1 MPKKRKKKKK
11 NGEPKIDYEA
21 EFATVRTEIAKVTK
35 KRDQLDQRKEVIDD
49 SKNSFRRKKGALEQ
63 QLFEQKENFEEELAE
78 NLDEFERQ
86 YFTDQHSINELREKN
101 RELRIL
107 IAGTDT
113 LAQENDTLRSR
124 IVVLDQ
130 TLRRQ
135 SKFFESQLAMRHKE
149 RFNNRLS
156 MERTFRSTLRNAK
169 NTLEADAKAEI
180 ERESREAKINNVHLK
195 DFLSKQSQV
204 IHKECAR
211 YNTSHEDLTNLKI
224 RTDLSESRN
233 GMQSLKILHLEE
245 NNSKYKRQIRSFQED
260 LRMKQ
265 EQERNLLQKL
275 AEIKAE
281 NARIESENLA
291 ADGVIEKLMS
301 QVAALSCKSRSPQ
314 LHRYTST
321 KGTDSSS
328 LRETVL
334 QDTVSQKKIGQTVK
348 SPLQA
353 SPVDYEQMWN
363 SAARGGQD
371 TLVF

>member
-1 MPKKRKKKKK
+1 
-11 NGEPKIDYEA
+11 
-21 EFATVRTEIAKVTK
+21 
-35 KRDQLDQRKEVIDD
+35 VIDG
-49 SKNSFRRKKGALEQ
+49 SKNTFRQKKGALET

-86 YFTDQHSINELREKN
+86 YFTDQHSINDLREKN

-135 SKFFESQLAMRHKE
+135 SKFFESELAMRHKE

-195 DFLSKQSQV
+195 DFLNKQSQV
-204 IHKECAR
+204 IHKKCRR
-211 YNTSHEDLTNLKI
+211 YTASHEDLTNLKI

-233 GMQSLKILHLEE
+233 GMQSLKILQLEE

-260 LRMKQ
+260 LRGKQ
-265 EQERNLLQKL
+265 EQERDLLQKL
-275 AEIKAE
+275 ADIKAE
-281 NARIESENLA
+281 NARIENENLA
-291 ADGVIEKLMS
+291 ADVVIEKLMS

-314 LHRYTST
+314 LHRYKST
-321 KGTDSSS
+321 KAKDSGS
-328 LRETVL
+328 LSETVL
-334 QDTVSQKKIGQTVK
+334 QDTVSQKKIEQTVK
-348 SPLQA
+348 IPSQA

-363 SAARGGQD
+363 SAARGEED
-371 TLVF
+371 TLIF